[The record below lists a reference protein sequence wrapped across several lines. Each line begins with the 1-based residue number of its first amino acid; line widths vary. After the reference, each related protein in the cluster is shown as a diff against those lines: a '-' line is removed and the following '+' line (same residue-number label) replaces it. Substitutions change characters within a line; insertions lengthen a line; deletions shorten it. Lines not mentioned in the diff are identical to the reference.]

1 MSIVCNFMVIFNF
14 TYRYRARLLL
24 TMRRKK
30 HIIQTSDVF
39 VDFFTI
45 QNNGPQK
52 DVILM
57 VDNNYVN
64 ETKKHH
70 SNKVLFSIIA
80 IVFGIFLLFFPQQGL
95 ATIALI
101 VGLVLAVF
109 TVIYLIQY
117 FKSQRSETGRLVR
130 AVITFIFAL
139 LLLLFNNQ
147 VATYV
152 LPAIIGIGIL
162 ALAVLG
168 IITANGY
175 KKQNL
180 AVWWLPLI
188 GTIISVVISLLIFN
202 NLQATS
208 SIVAIL
214 FGIFILVFGFLSL
227 FEWFT
232 VQSLLKKMQ

>member
-1 MSIVCNFMVIFNF
+1 MYLSIF
-14 TYRYRARLLL
+14 LLL
-24 TMRRKK
+24 MTTALK
-30 HIIQTSDVF
+30 
-39 VDFFTI
+39 
-45 QNNGPQK
+45 K
-52 DVILM
+52 DVIWM
-57 VDNNYVN
+57 IDNDYMN

-80 IVFGIFLLFFPQQGL
+80 IVFGVFLLFFPQQGL
-95 ATIALI
+95 VTIALMI
-101 VGLVLAVF
+101 GLVLAVI

-117 FKSQRSETGRLVR
+117 FRSQRSDSGRLAR
-130 AVITFIFAL
+130 AVIAFIFAL
-139 LLLLFNNQ
+139 LLLLFSNQ

-168 IITANGY
+168 IITAFGY

-180 AVWWLPLI
+180 VVWWLPLI
-188 GTIISVVISLLIFN
+188 GTVIAVVISLLIFN

-214 FGIFILVFGFLSL
+214 FGIFILIFGFLSL

-232 VQSLLKKMQ
+232 VQALLKKMQ